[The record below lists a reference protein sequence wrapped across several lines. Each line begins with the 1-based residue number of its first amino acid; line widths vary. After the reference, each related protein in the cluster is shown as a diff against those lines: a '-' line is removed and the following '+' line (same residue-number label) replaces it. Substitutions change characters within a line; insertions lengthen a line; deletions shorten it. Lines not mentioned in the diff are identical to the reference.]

1 MPRYK
6 TNPLEADVQFF
17 EQMIE
22 KDLSGYQDIVGTVAP
37 LGRKRLKPD
46 QRQGLYKLMQ
56 EDAQFRQQ
64 MIAKHGLESVEQ
76 LERKQRRG

>member
-37 LGRKRLKPD
+37 LVASDSSLTN
-46 QRQGLYKLMQ
+46 
-56 EDAQFRQQ
+56 A
-64 MIAKHGLESVEQ
+64 
-76 LERKQRRG
+76 RGFIG